1 MFSFKRIMTVVIA
14 IALLGIFGIISI
26 PYVKGEREV
35 FKSEKVN
42 EQKSKAS
49 ETKKEE
55 NSAASKLE
63 EALKKQDVYA
73 FDAKYVVQHD
83 DLKALYPDM
92 LQALVKN
99 NTNKD
104 IRDIQYGFV
113 AWDKNGLPIKIK
125 GSIDFGK
132 SYLRGVN
139 GDAVNIPAK
148 GEFGKAH
155 GFEIEANLGIDT
167 FKPVVVSYTDFEGKK
182 WDNPSLD
189 EFMKVYEGKRLK
201 DIKDGKKYV
210 FYRNGKTKQPEKSE
224 TATLPEDLDQKKLD
238 EISKNIEEKSK
249 ISKEELEAYLAYL
262 RLMGFIAYLDAYE
275 ALYGIDDIYG
285 YYEVEETDPS
295 DYNFDDYDFEDYEE
309 DDVDSSESDTEEWTD
324 TEEDYDI
331 EEEYDTESE
340 EEDTDEPV
348 TEESI
353 EESIEEE
360 TIEDETIEEESSE
373 EEPEEPSKETYDSET
388 SVEEDTVE

>member
-14 IALLGIFGIISI
+14 IALLGILGIISI

-35 FKSEKVN
+35 FKSEKV
-42 EQKSKAS
+42 EDAKSKAS

-55 NSAASKLE
+55 KSAATKLE

-73 FDAKYVVQHD
+73 FDAKYVVQHND
-83 DLKALYPDM
+83 WKALYPDM

-99 NTNKD
+99 NTDKD

-148 GEFGKAH
+148 GEFGKSH
-155 GFEIEANLGIDT
+155 GFEIEANIGINT
-167 FKPVVVSYTDFEGKK
+167 FKPIVVSYTDFDGKK
-182 WDNPSLD
+182 WENPELD
-189 EFMKVYEGKRLK
+189 EFKRIYEGKRLK

-210 FYRNGKTKQPEKSE
+210 FHKDGKAKQPEKVE
-224 TATLPEDLDQKKLD
+224 DKELPTDLDEKKFD
-238 EISKNIEEKSK
+238 EISKNIKAKSE

-262 RLMGFIAYLDAYE
+262 ELMGLLAYLDAYE
-275 ALYGIDDIYG
+275 ELYGIDDVYG
-285 YYEVEETDPS
+285 YYGVDEVDPGE
-295 DYNFDDYDFEDYEE
+295 YNFDEYDFEDYGYE
-309 DDVDSSESDTEEWTD
+309 DEPVESDTVEA
-324 TEEDYDI
+324 
-331 EEEYDTESE
+331 EYQESSE
-340 EEDTDEPV
+340 ESYDEPV
-348 TEESI
+348 TEESV
-353 EESIEEE
+353 E
-360 TIEDETIEEESSE
+360 TSIEDETVEDFTNEEVTEEYIEPSEESYSA
-373 EEPEEPSKETYDSET
+373 PESTGDYLDEAEV
-388 SVEEDTVE
+388 VE